1 MSPESTGQ
9 NEHYLRVHWRS
20 FRTWRGNRPFW
31 AGLFTI
37 VGGVPIAYFPY
48 ANMHLGNMTLAMS
61 TTAGAGSLI
70 IGVLLVTLGL
80 TMWFHHIVRVFA
92 GVAAI
97 LLALIS
103 IPVANIGG
111 FLIGFILS
119 LLGGALSIS
128 WAPGAPKADAG
139 TPEEKEMAPE
149 GAGPEESEAGR
160 ELYGTAALLSSRRRT
175 GRQSTSTAGGIV
187 RGDDGQKNAFTDEG
201 VRERRGPRHAAPG
214 SRC

>member
-9 NEHYLRVHWRS
+9 NEHYLTVYRRG

-37 VGGVPIAYFPY
+37 LGGVPIAYFPY
-48 ANMHLGNMTLAMS
+48 ANMHLGNMTIAMS

-70 IGVLLVTLGL
+70 IGVLLITLGL

-111 FLIGFILS
+111 FLIGFVFA
-119 LLGGALSIS
+119 LLGGALSVS
-128 WAPGAPKADAG
+128 WAPGDPAGDEVPAGALAPTAR
-139 TPEEKEMAPE
+139 PE
-149 GAGPEESEAGR
+149 GGR
-160 ELYGTAALLSSRRRT
+160 PGDVFQGAAVP
-175 GRQSTSTAGGIV
+175 QQQTAGFDPV
-187 RGDDGQKNAFTDEG
+187 SDAEG
-201 VRERRGPRHAAPG
+201 GRHRAG
-214 SRC
+214 

>member
-9 NEHYLRVHWRS
+9 NEHHLTVYRRG

-37 VGGVPIAYFPY
+37 LGGLPIAYFPY
-48 ANMHLGNMTLAMS
+48 ANMHLGNMTIAMS

-70 IGVLLVTLGL
+70 IGILLITLGF

-111 FLIGFILS
+111 FIIGFLFS
-119 LLGGALSIS
+119 LLGGALSIA
-128 WAPGAPKADAG
+128 WAPGDAQASEH
-139 TPEEKEMAPE
+139 PEALRARDGALGAPE
-149 GAGPEESEAGR
+149 YGQEPHRTAEAPRRPMLFEAATEADGGR
-160 ELYGTAALLSSRRRT
+160 HR
-175 GRQSTSTAGGIV
+175 
-187 RGDDGQKNAFTDEG
+187 EG
-201 VRERRGPRHAAPG
+201 
-214 SRC
+214 

>member
-9 NEHYLRVHWRS
+9 NEHYLTVYRRG

-37 VGGVPIAYFPY
+37 LGGLPIAYFPY
-48 ANMHLGNMTLAMS
+48 ANMHLGNMTIAMS

-70 IGVLLVTLGL
+70 IGVLLITLGL

-111 FLIGFILS
+111 FIVGFLFS
-119 LLGGALSIS
+119 LLGGALSIA
-128 WAPGAPKADAG
+128 WVPGEAK
-139 TPEEKEMAPE
+139 APE
-149 GAGPEESEAGR
+149 AGGAEAQR
-160 ELYGTAALLSSRRRT
+160 SAD
-175 GRQSTSTAGGIV
+175 STSEVPEQRQESHDTAEAPRRPTLFKAAVEADGG
-187 RGDDGQKNAFTDEG
+187 
-201 VRERRGPRHAAPG
+201 RHRAG
-214 SRC
+214 

>member
-9 NEHYLRVHWRS
+9 NEHYLRVFWRG

-31 AGLFTI
+31 AGLFTM
-37 VGGVPIAYFPY
+37 VGGLPIAYFPY
-48 ANMHLGNMTLAMS
+48 ANMHLGNVTLAMS

-70 IGVLLVTLGL
+70 IGVLLITLGL

-111 FLIGFILS
+111 FLIGFLFS

-128 WAPGAPKADAG
+128 WAPGQPKPDPVDTGAQG
-139 TPEEKEMAPE
+139 PTSE
-149 GAGPEESEAGR
+149 GAGPGSQEPGPEFH
-160 ELYGTAALLSSRRRT
+160 GTATVPQQQPGQYDTTAELDG
-175 GRQSTSTAGGIV
+175 GRHRAG
-187 RGDDGQKNAFTDEG
+187 
-201 VRERRGPRHAAPG
+201 
-214 SRC
+214 

>member
-9 NEHYLRVHWRS
+9 NEHYLRVFWRR
-20 FRTWRGNRPFW
+20 FRTWRGDRPFW
-31 AGLFTI
+31 AGLFTM
-37 VGGVPIAYFPY
+37 VGGLPIAYFPY
-48 ANMHLGNMTLAMS
+48 ANMHLGNITLAMS

-70 IGVLLVTLGL
+70 IGVLLITLGL

-111 FLIGFILS
+111 FLVGFLFA

-128 WAPGAPKADAG
+128 WAPGEPTLDPG
-139 TPEEKEMAPE
+139 P
-149 GAGPEESEAGR
+149 AGPAGEKSEAGP
-160 ELYGTAALLSSRRRT
+160 AAQEPEPEFQSAAT
-175 GRQSTSTAGGIV
+175 VPQQQPEQHDTTVEADGGRHRAG
-187 RGDDGQKNAFTDEG
+187 
-201 VRERRGPRHAAPG
+201 
-214 SRC
+214 

>member
-9 NEHYLRVHWRS
+9 NEHYLTVYRRG

-37 VGGVPIAYFPY
+37 LGGLPIAYFPY
-48 ANMHLGNMTLAMS
+48 ANMHLGNMTIAMS

-70 IGVLLVTLGL
+70 IGVLLITLGL
-80 TMWFHHIVRVFA
+80 TMWFHSIVRVFA

-111 FLIGFILS
+111 FIVGFAFS
-119 LLGGALSIS
+119 LLGGALSIA
-128 WAPGAPKADAG
+128 WAPADAKGAPAPESR
-139 TPEEKEMAPE
+139 PEEQVYLGEAPE
-149 GAGPEESEAGR
+149 APEAPERAQES
-160 ELYGTAALLSSRRRT
+160 YGTAEAPRKPMLFKAAAEADG
-175 GRQSTSTAGGIV
+175 GRHRAG
-187 RGDDGQKNAFTDEG
+187 
-201 VRERRGPRHAAPG
+201 
-214 SRC
+214 

>member
-9 NEHYLRVHWRS
+9 NEHYLRVFRRG

-31 AGLFTI
+31 AGLFTM
-37 VGGVPIAYFPY
+37 VGGLPIAYFPY
-48 ANMHLGNMTLAMS
+48 ANMHLGNITLAMS

-70 IGVLLVTLGL
+70 IGVLLITLGL

-111 FLIGFILS
+111 FLIGFLFS

-128 WAPGAPKADAG
+128 WAPGEPKLDTVDAG
-139 TPEEKEMAPE
+139 THGQMYKD
-149 GAGPEESEAGR
+149 AGP
-160 ELYGTAALLSSRRRT
+160 GT
-175 GRQSTSTAGGIV
+175 QEPEPEFHSTATVPQQQPEQHDTTVEADGG
-187 RGDDGQKNAFTDEG
+187 
-201 VRERRGPRHAAPG
+201 RHRAG
-214 SRC
+214 

>member
-9 NEHYLRVHWRS
+9 NEHHLTVYRRG

-37 VGGVPIAYFPY
+37 LGGLPIAYFPY
-48 ANMHLGNMTLAMS
+48 ANMHLGNMTIAMS

-70 IGVLLVTLGL
+70 IGILLITLGF

-111 FLIGFILS
+111 FIIGFLFA
-119 LLGGALSIS
+119 LLGGALSIA
-128 WAPGAPKADAG
+128 WAPAEATGVPASEGPEAQMSRVDAPEAPEHRQEPHDAG
-139 TPEEKEMAPE
+139 EAPRRPMLFKAAAE
-149 GAGPEESEAGR
+149 ADGGRHRAG
-160 ELYGTAALLSSRRRT
+160 
-175 GRQSTSTAGGIV
+175 
-187 RGDDGQKNAFTDEG
+187 
-201 VRERRGPRHAAPG
+201 
-214 SRC
+214 

>member
-9 NEHYLRVHWRS
+9 NEHHLTVLRRG

-37 VGGVPIAYFPY
+37 LGGLPIAYFPY
-48 ANMHLGNMTLAMS
+48 ANMHLGNMTIAMS

-70 IGVLLVTLGL
+70 IGILLITLGF

-111 FLIGFILS
+111 FVIGFLFS
-119 LLGGALSIS
+119 LLGGALSIA
-128 WAPGAPKADAG
+128 WAPGEAEAAAPD
-139 TPEEKEMAPE
+139 APE
-149 GAGPEESEAGR
+149 YSRDSYDAAEAPRKPKLFEVATEADGGGHRAG
-160 ELYGTAALLSSRRRT
+160 
-175 GRQSTSTAGGIV
+175 
-187 RGDDGQKNAFTDEG
+187 
-201 VRERRGPRHAAPG
+201 
-214 SRC
+214 

>member
-9 NEHYLRVHWRS
+9 NEHYIRVIRRRFHA
-20 FRTWRGNRPFW
+20 WRGNRPFW
-31 AGLFTI
+31 AGLFTMA
-37 VGGVPIAYFPY
+37 GGLPIAYFPY
-48 ANMHLGNMTLAMS
+48 ANMHLGNVTLAMS

-111 FLIGFILS
+111 FVIGFLLS
-119 LLGGALSIS
+119 LLGGALSLS
-128 WAPGAPKADAG
+128 WAPGEPRDDEAPPAEQAPDA
-139 TPEEKEMAPE
+139 
-149 GAGPEESEAGR
+149 
-160 ELYGTAALLSSRRRT
+160 LSSRKGPAYAHR
-175 GRQSTSTAGGIV
+175 SDDLPHATAVPQQRAAGL
-187 RGDDGQKNAFTDEG
+187 D
-201 VRERRGPRHAAPG
+201 PAPG
-214 SRC
+214 ADGGSHRVG